1 LRDLN
6 LIESASEIWEEI
18 SKVNNLEIE
27 FHKLDGKIPVMIARD
42 VFAYPDKVYDFLQS
56 LDYWETRNFS
66 TNSIVRPGLT
76 HQFAE
81 PLFPFIAEGFT
92 PGLSRLFG
100 VNNLEPVDIY
110 TSAYS
115 GKMTLDATEGLCC
128 YPHMDSDPYDSVQ
141 SGEGP
146 CLVANLNLT
155 KSIDPVKTGFW
166 SWRGKTDFL
175 DMDRKDKN
183 TLTNFYNRHEDQTI
197 DEWFQVHD
205 YEDFKLES
213 SADMVYNSLVLYFPG
228 VLHNP
233 YIKPEWFA
241 DDHRLMMSI
250 FYTMS
255 PEGLDFEERDAELV
269 GAAWEHF
276 KLDTLFNYHPQQT
289 VPET

>member
-1 LRDLN
+1 MRDLS
-6 LIESASEIWEEI
+6 LIESKTDIWDKI

-27 FHKLDGKIPVMIARD
+27 FHKLDGKIPVLIARD
-42 VFAYPDKVYDFLQS
+42 VFAYPDEVYNFIQTLDF
-56 LDYWETRNFS
+56 WETKNFA

-81 PLFPFIAEGFT
+81 PLFPFIVKEFT

-100 VNNLEPVDIY
+100 VNNLEPTDIY
-110 TSAYS
+110 CQATSGTMS
-115 GKMTLDATEGLCC
+115 LDPTEGLCC
-128 YPHMDSDPYDSVQ
+128 YPHTDNDLFDSKE
-141 SGEGP
+141 EGP

-155 KSIDPVKTGFW
+155 KSIDPVRTGFW
-166 SWRGKTDFL
+166 SWRGKTNFL
-175 DMDRKDKN
+175 DMDREDKN

-197 DEWFQVHD
+197 DKWFQIHD
-205 YEDFKLES
+205 YEEFKLES
-213 SADMVYNSLVLYFPG
+213 AAEMVYNSLVVYFPG
-228 VLHNP
+228 FLHNP
-233 YIKPEWFA
+233 YIKPEWFS

-289 VPET
+289 IPETEI